1 MLLDSKSNLARLM
14 ATENLMI
21 EQKQVQTA
29 YFDIKNRILTIPI
42 LNGNLSAELYDLLLG
57 HEVGHALET
66 PAEGW
71 HDSVVDLKVNRTIL
85 NVCEDARIEKKIK
98 RKFPGIRISF
108 VKGYKELMELDFF
121 GVKDTNLNDL
131 NFIDRV
137 NLYTKG
143 GAAQGIEFLPEETS
157 LLEEVELAE
166 TFEETVEVAVKIQK
180 FMEEELKNQPQ
191 TTMNQMQFEEDED
204 GDFEESEDANFGD
217 EGNFDDADGNVET
230 ILRKKSSK
238 SSNDSDS
245 NKEVKTLG
253 RNASNGTSTN
263 KIQSNTDRWFRE
275 KEKELY
281 SKENRGIVYGNVPKI
296 SMQNTIFSY
305 EELLNLIRVYY
316 SETAWLKGIDKQTM
330 IQDYTVLKNESSKVV
345 SYLVKEFELRK
356 NASQLS
362 RAKVSKT
369 GELNLSKVYEY
380 QFTDD
385 IFKRMTTVPN
395 GKSHGLVMFVDWSGS
410 MIEYLGA
417 TIKQLLNLIWFC
429 KKVNI
434 PFEVYAFTSH
444 RGSKTETEIYEK
456 TNVGDLYISPVSL
469 MNIFSSKMKT
479 KEFTEMAS
487 YLLRFAS
494 SRMPDYLPPLM
505 HLSGTPLNEA
515 VISAFEV
522 VEDFKKKTKAEIVNT
537 VFLTDGEGTRI
548 YGYLTDK
555 DFKTNNDSYTN
566 FNTYRNRL
574 VFRDPVTKASV
585 DVELEKY
592 DESQAQTV
600 ALLKLLKARVG
611 GNIIGFYIASSRD
624 ARHSISS
631 YLNTEGRDGRSIE
644 SHIQSLRRNKY
655 TYIANSGYDEYY
667 FLRSDG
673 LDTDDDAE
681 ITTKN
686 VTTRALVTAFS
697 KYTTNRIGNRLVLN
711 RFINLIS

>member
-14 ATENLMI
+14 ATENLLI
-21 EQKQVQTA
+21 EQKNVQTA
-29 YFDIKNRILTIPI
+29 YFDIKNRILTIPV

-143 GAAQGIEFLPEETS
+143 GAAQGIEFLPEERS

-166 TFEETVEVAVKIQK
+166 TFEETVEVALKIQK

-204 GDFEESEDANFGD
+204 GDFEESEDPNFGD
-217 EGNFDDADGNVET
+217 EEEFYDADGNIES

-238 SSNDSDS
+238 NSNDVDS
-245 NKEVKTLG
+245 NKEVKILG
-253 RNASNGTSTN
+253 RKASNGSSTN
-263 KIQSNTDRWFRE
+263 KIQSNTDRKFRE

-330 IQDYTVLKNESSKVV
+330 IQDYTILKNESSKVV

-410 MIEYLGA
+410 MVEYLGA

-444 RGSKTETEIYEK
+444 RGSKTETEIYEN
-456 TNVGDLYISPVSL
+456 TNMGDLYISDFSL

-494 SRMPDYLPPLM
+494 SRMPDYMPPLM

-537 VFLTDGEGTRI
+537 VFLTDGEGSRI

-555 DFKTNNDSYTN
+555 DFKTNNESYTN

-585 DVELEKY
+585 DIELEKY
-592 DESQAQTV
+592 DEAQAQTV

-681 ITTKN
+681 IEVKN

>member
-14 ATENLMI
+14 ATENLLI
-21 EQKQVQTA
+21 EQKKVQTA

-42 LNGNLSAELYDLLLG
+42 LNGNLSPELYDLLLG

-71 HDSVVDLKVNRTIL
+71 HDSVIDLKVDRTIL

-108 VKGYKELMELDFF
+108 IRGYKELMEMDFF
-121 GVKDTNLNDL
+121 GVKDKNLNDL

-143 GAAQGIEFLPEETS
+143 GAAQGIQFLPEEKV
-157 LLEEVELAE
+157 LLEEVEMAE
-166 TFEETVEVAVKIQK
+166 TFQETVNIAIKIQE
-180 FMEEELKNQPQ
+180 FMKKELQRETQ
-191 TTMNQMQFEEDED
+191 TSFDNMMVEEDED
-204 GDFEESEDANFGD
+204 GDLEESDEPGD
-217 EGNFDDADGNVET
+217 GMNSDGLNSGGEIVQK
-230 ILRKKSSK
+230 RNSK
-238 SSNDSDS
+238 DIKD
-245 NKEVKTLG
+245 VKPLG
-253 RNASNGTSTN
+253 REGSSSTN
-263 KIQSNTDRWFRE
+263 KVQSETDKKFRE

-281 SKENRGIVYGNVPKI
+281 SKENRGIIYSNVPKVSLKNI
-296 SMQNTIFSY
+296 IFPF
-305 EELLNLIRVYY
+305 EELLGLIHLYHK
-316 SETAWLKGIDKQTM
+316 ETNWFKQNDKQDA
-330 IQDYTVLKNESSKVV
+330 INEYTKLKNESSKVV

-369 GELNLSKVYEY
+369 GELNLSKVHEY
-380 QFTDD
+380 RFTDD
-385 IFKRMTTVPN
+385 IFKRMTVVPN

-410 MIEYLGA
+410 MLYHLGA

-444 RGSKTETEIYEK
+444 RGSKSHDDICEERKI
-456 TNVGDLYISPVSL
+456 GDLCISHFSL
-469 MNIFSSKMKT
+469 LNIFSSRMKT

-487 YLLRFAS
+487 YILRFSTSKNA
-494 SRMPDYLPPLM
+494 DYLPPLL
-505 HLSGTPLNEA
+505 HLSGTPLNETM
-515 VISAFEV
+515 ISAFEV
-522 VEDFKKKTKAEIVNT
+522 VEDFKKKTKAEVVNT
-537 VFLTDGEGTRI
+537 VFLTDGDGSRL

-555 DFKTNNDSYTN
+555 DFADNKKDSYTN
-566 FNTYRNRL
+566 FNTFRNRL
-574 VFRDPVTKASV
+574 IFRDSVTKASV
-585 DVELEKY
+585 EVHLEKF
-592 DESQAQTV
+592 DESQAQTI

-611 GNIIGFYIASSRD
+611 GNVIGFYIATSRD
-624 ARHSISS
+624 VRGVISS
-631 YLNTEGRDGRSIE
+631 YVHSGIE
-644 SHIQSLRRNKY
+644 NRIEIDKHVQNLRRNKY

-673 LDTDDDAE
+673 LDTDDEAE
-681 ITTKN
+681 IEAKN